1 MKKYP
6 VRCPVSSYQCVMDG
20 HWKPMIVW
28 YMRNGEL
35 RFKDFLQLLPDISTK
50 VLSAQ
55 LKELE
60 DDRIITRKSFK
71 EIPPRVQY
79 ALTEYGLTLLPVIA
93 VLRAWGFTHLQQH
106 PAILHKESSWVN
118 KLHSPLEN

>member
-6 VRCPVSSYQCVMDG
+6 VRCPVSSYLCIMDG

-28 YMRNGEL
+28 YLRNNTL
-35 RFKDFLQLLPDISTK
+35 RFRDFQQILPDISTK

-60 DDRIITRKSFK
+60 EDHIVTRKSFK
-71 EIPPRVQY
+71 EIPPRV
-79 ALTEYGLTLLPVIA
+79 EYGLTDYGLTLIPVITS
-93 VLRAWGFTHLQQH
+93 LRSWGFKHLQQN
-106 PAILHKESSWVN
+106 PAILDTESAWIGKLN
-118 KLHSPLEN
+118 KPLEN